1 MELREDQ
8 SQKRWMG
15 RFLSHFQRHSVP
27 KEWQTS
33 RHPGARLAV
42 TSFDITDWVMGWQ
55 SIIPLS
61 LSLLGK
67 SENPESCSAHSS
79 KSDVIAYSL
88 QHSCTE

>member
-1 MELREDQ
+1 MDGTLPFPLPATL
-8 SQKRWMG
+8 SPKRVADKQAPRG
-15 RFLSHFQRHSVP
+15 QDP
-27 KEWQTS
+27 Q
-33 RHPGARLAV
+33 GLAV
-42 TSFDITDWVMGWQ
+42 MSFDVTDWVMGWQ